1 MSEANASRAARS
13 RLRYLKCLLF
23 AMSLLAFAWFHSG
36 GGWNQNARFALVRA
50 IVEEGRFSIDSF
62 LAYDVA
68 TTATGP
74 RLVRLPI
81 RDGEL
86 VRPDRRVALYWKDV
100 HGNPVPLARRIG
112 GTVAGVRSKESTL
125 DVAVA
130 DGLVVPV
137 RIPPGIVILR
147 NGQPAPLDSLRPGE
161 MVQVELREPDGRRA
175 VAAGVASG
183 HGVVIEDVTWSEPG
197 LVTATGDLS
206 FNAGHFH
213 PAKAPGGSF
222 LAVPAYFVIR
232 AAGRLVGADP
242 DDWWTLTTG
251 AWLTSIFSVG
261 LLSALT
267 VVLLFQS
274 SMRLSGGKA
283 LSSALTALAFA
294 LGTPFL
300 PYATM
305 LYEHAPVA
313 FLLFASFYLLFRSR
327 RVSADGAAS
336 VPDGRATIFIGL
348 AGASVGLAAV
358 ANYAMAVV
366 AVLFFAYLVAAVRR
380 ASGWL
385 WYAIGL
391 LGPFLL
397 LCAYNVAAFGT
408 PFTTNYAFE
417 DPQFLEQGDALL
429 GVFRAPRVEVIALAL
444 FSPFRGLF
452 LAAPALLLG
461 ALGLVPWF
469 RSGRMRAEW
478 RLVVSVLTFFLAFLT
493 TFNGWHGGW
502 GVSVRYLV
510 PALPFLALP
519 AVFAFARSVKAS
531 SLLAAVS
538 IGLSLLATAVDP
550 QAPAGLAPMATIQ
563 GLPGWR
569 HSPILLYEWPLFT
582 EGRATPVLDAQRDEV
597 LRANDEFLL
606 ARGAPSEARTRGA
619 AELRRQID
627 AAVNR
632 GEPAPLLLQRGPGG
646 EPGLSLSPL
655 STIAGPVSANP
666 VGMYEGWMYRSFP
679 PGSTQARWNSF
690 NTGEFFFPES
700 RWSLLPLLLIEALL
714 GWFAIRLARRL
725 DALDAPPAA

>member
-1 MSEANASRAARS
+1 MSEANPSRAARS
-13 RLRYLKCLLF
+13 RLRYLEWLLF
-23 AMSLLAFAWFHSG
+23 AMSLLAFAWFHPG

-50 IVEEGRFSIDSF
+50 IVEEGRLSIDSF

-68 TTATGP
+68 ATATGS

-100 HGNPVPLARRIG
+100 HGNPIPLARRIG
-112 GTVAGVRSKESTL
+112 GTVAAVRSSESTL

-130 DGLVVPV
+130 DRLVVPV
-137 RIPPGIVILR
+137 GIPAGIVILR

-161 MVQVELREPDGRRA
+161 VVQVELREPDGRRA
-175 VAAGVASG
+175 IAAGVASG
-183 HGVVIEDVTWSEPG
+183 QGVVIPDVTWSEPG
-197 LVTATGDLS
+197 QVAATGDLS
-206 FNAGHFH
+206 FHAGHFH

-222 LAVPAYFVIR
+222 LAVPAYFLVR
-232 AAGRLVGADP
+232 AAGRLSGADP

-267 VVLLFQS
+267 VVLLFRS
-274 SMRLSGGKA
+274 SMRLSGGKT
-283 LSSALTALAFA
+283 LPSALTALAFA

-305 LYEHAPVA
+305 LYEHAPIA

-327 RVSADGAAS
+327 RVSVDGTATL
-336 VPDGRATIFIGL
+336 PEGRAAILIGL

-366 AVLFFAYLVAAVRR
+366 AVLFFAYLIAAVGR
-380 ASGWL
+380 ARGWV
-385 WYAIGL
+385 WFSIGL

-444 FSPFRGLF
+444 FSPFRGIF

-461 ALGLVPWF
+461 VLGLVPWF

-478 RLVVSVLTFFLAFLT
+478 RVVVSVLAFFLAFLT

-502 GVSVRYLV
+502 GASVRYLV
-510 PALPFLALP
+510 PSLPFLALP
-519 AVFAFARSVKAS
+519 AVFAFARSVTAS

-550 QAPAGLAPMATIQ
+550 QAPVGLAPMATIQ

-582 EGRATPVLDAQRDEV
+582 EGRATPILDAQRDEV

-606 ARGAPSEARTRGA
+606 SRGAPSDARTRSA
-619 AELRRQID
+619 ADLRRQID

-632 GEPAPLLLQRGPGG
+632 GEPAPLLLRRGPGG

-666 VGMYEGWMYRSFP
+666 VGMYEGWMFRVFP
-679 PGSTQARWNSF
+679 PGSSEARWNSF
-690 NTGEFFFPES
+690 NAGEFLFPES
-700 RWSLLPLLLIEALL
+700 RWSLAPLLLIQAIL
-714 GWFAIRLARRL
+714 GWLAIRAARQL
-725 DALDAPPAA
+725 DALGVPSSA